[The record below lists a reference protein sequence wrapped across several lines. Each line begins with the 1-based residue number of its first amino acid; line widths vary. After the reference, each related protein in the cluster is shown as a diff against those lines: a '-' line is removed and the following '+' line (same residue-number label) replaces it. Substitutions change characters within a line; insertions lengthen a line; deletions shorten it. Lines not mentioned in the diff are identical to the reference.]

1 MTVLLSKN
9 PVPILKKKKYQW
21 NIRLVTM
28 LVRIRI
34 SADLLPMCVC
44 VLGMGGG
51 SSTKDTY
58 TSTLGGPVPCSSS
71 GVNKRWLLV
80 PVNKAQSAFLGL
92 DLYIG
97 SLQGTFLQWT
107 WASAMQI

>member
-1 MTVLLSKN
+1 MEYSSCYDVSSYPHLRR
-9 PVPILKKKKYQW
+9 PA
-21 NIRLVTM
+21 
-28 LVRIRI
+28 
-34 SADLLPMCVC
+34 ADVC
-44 VLGMGGG
+44 VYIGNGGRGGGGG

-92 DLYIG
+92 DLYIAG
-97 SLQGTFLQWT
+97 NIFGHFCNGPGRTQCKYKKIT
-107 WASAMQI
+107 